1 MAEQHNPIRL
11 SSFADLRAVK
21 GEIKTA
27 PVLAMGNG
35 PVTKVEVGAAVK
47 IPQITAEDSIDSIVV
62 KFIRENPNLNEDE
75 IMAAL
80 IPVIQMPDKITAAI
94 SQLYR
99 AGLIMQT
106 PVLVNGSTLTVY
118 RAKHNALTSLTK
130 AQDAG
135 SITPK
140 MFKLPDVAIVD
151 PAGRIIFEQGM
162 DIAIW
167 KIMQDHE
174 WRSLED
180 IALLLH
186 TYGFHTHAVKTRV
199 RTLLDVGTGGIRW
212 FETTRKNKQRRKNPE
227 PYYKL
232 RLGVD
237 CPKLGILSVG
247 KGVAEEPEE
256 KSGDEAVDAILSG
269 NSVFSVPAQ
278 VPEAV
283 AETNTQPQESAV
295 EYDTEVREGD
305 HFPVV
310 LWKVM
315 IGKQD
320 LRVRDLGKLVEP
332 YGFDEGMCASI
343 MSVWVHAGYLNKR
356 VTKEECDMRP
366 VNVYTLRDKP
376 MPTFTPSGRS
386 KFATLPEV
394 TPTTLG
400 SLLAARATEA
410 AIEQEK
416 VWTPGEVSTRAESQV
431 SLDKDM
437 LIREGDSLPLC
448 ILKIIKSAGSISMAD
463 LVMML
468 DSWGFID
475 GQVYGAVATLRKRGL
490 IEQVPGED
498 GKINPRT
505 GSMRLNGDVPVS
517 FVTTSRTP
525 VAKVRKL
532 SAAAAL
538 EDQTRSPG
546 SLFDSVAFAE
556 QAAPVSKPP
565 VETPKATVPLV
576 RHLVMIKGVEFT
588 LAEVDQI
595 IAEMNTLKLFAWVD
609 MPVRVVKATFE
620 VKGIVLTPEEL
631 NEVLKSMK

>member
-35 PVTKVEVGAAVK
+35 PVTRVDVGASVK
-47 IPQITAEDSIDSIVV
+47 IPQITAEDSIDSIVI

-75 IMAAL
+75 IMSAL
-80 IPVIQMPDKITAAI
+80 VPVLQMPDKITAAI

-140 MFKLPDVAIVD
+140 MFKLPEVAIVD
-151 PAGRIIFEQGM
+151 PNGRIVFEQGL

-167 KIMQDHE
+167 KIMQDRE

-186 TYGFHTHAVKTRV
+186 TYGFHTHTVKVRV
-199 RTLLDVGTGGIRW
+199 KTLLDVGTGGIRW
-212 FETTRKNKQRRKNPE
+212 FETSRKNKQRRRNPE

-237 CPKLGILSVG
+237 CPKVGILSISTGAV
-247 KGVAEEPEE
+247 EEPEE
-256 KSGDEAVDAILSG
+256 KSGEEAVDAILSG
-269 NSVFSVPAQ
+269 NSVFSVQPQAP
-278 VPEAV
+278 V
-283 AETNTQPQESAV
+283 ETNTQPQESAV
-295 EYDTEVREGD
+295 EYDTEVRQGD

-320 LRVRDLGKLVEP
+320 LRVRDLGRLVEP

-343 MSVWVHAGYLNKR
+343 VSVWVHAGYLHRR
-356 VTKEECDMRP
+356 VIKEEGDVRP

-376 MPTFTPSGRS
+376 MPVFTPSGRS
-386 KFATLPEV
+386 KFAVL
-394 TPTTLG
+394 PTTAPSSLG
-400 SLLAARATEA
+400 SLLAARAVET

-416 VWTPGEVSTRAESQV
+416 VWTPGEVSTRAETTS
-431 SLDKDM
+431 SLEDT
-437 LIREGDSLPLC
+437 LIYEGDALPLC
-448 ILKIIKSAGSISMAD
+448 ILKYIKGTRTVSMTE
-463 LVMML
+463 LVMVMGV
-468 DSWGFID
+468 WGFTD
-475 GQVYGAVATLRKRGL
+475 GQVYGSVATLRKRGL
-490 IEQVPGED
+490 IEQIPGKD
-498 GKINPRT
+498 GTINPRT
-505 GSMRLNGDVPVS
+505 ADMRLNGDIPAS

-525 VAKVRKL
+525 VAKLRKVMEETAIL
-532 SAAAAL
+532 STL
-538 EDQTRSPG
+538 T
-546 SLFDSVAFAE
+546 AE
-556 QAAPVSKPP
+556 QPAQATLLPEEPVVQAKPA
-565 VETPKATVPLV
+565 VAPKADVPLV
-576 RHLVMIKGVEFT
+576 RHIVMVKGVEFT
-588 LAEVDQI
+588 LAEIDQV